1 MKETDKDDGGPAF
14 PETRWDD
21 KTRQEV
27 QWLGMTLR
35 DYFAAELHNELDD
48 CGTIQ
53 SAADEL
59 GIDAQEYDSKIH
71 WPRICAKRAYEMADA
86 MIKERNK

>member
-1 MKETDKDDGGPAF
+1 MRVPSKPMKDEINDGGPAF

-21 KTRQEV
+21 GTRQEV

-35 DYFAAELHNELDD
+35 DYFAGQALTGVVNEGIGSNQQQVIWSYQL
-48 CGTIQ
+48 
-53 SAADEL
+53 ADE
-59 GIDAQEYDSKIH
+59 
-71 WPRICAKRAYEMADA
+71 